1 MFTQQLINGLALG
14 AVYALIALGYTM
26 VYGILQLIN
35 FAHGEIYML
44 GAYLGIIVLGVL
56 TTLGL
61 TAYSLPLS
69 LLITAIASMLF
80 CAAYGAVM
88 ERVAYRPL
96 RNASKLAPLIS
107 AVGMSIILQN
117 FVMLAQGKEYKNL
130 PPMLPAEGFTV
141 FGANVSPVQ
150 IFILTASMLIMA
162 GLQFFIART
171 RLGKAMR
178 ATSQDRVMA
187 GLVGIN
193 INQVI
198 SITFMIGSSLAAVA
212 GVMVTLYY
220 GVVHFFMVIWR
231 ALRRSPPRCLAVSAA
246 SPAPCSGIHPW
257 PHREFWRKLRFERVQ
272 GCLCLCCPYHHP
284 YYPSCGT
291 AGTKVRGQGVKIAVG
306 SPSVDSQRPHLV
318 LVIRLMT
325 DD

>member
-35 FAHGEIYML
+35 FAHGEVYML
-44 GAYLGIIVLGVL
+44 GAYLGIIVLGL
-56 TTLGL
+56 L
-61 TAYSLPLS
+61 TATGLPTYSMALTLF
-69 LLITAIASMLF
+69 ITILVSMIF
-80 CAAYGAVM
+80 CAAYGAAI

-96 RNASKLAPLIS
+96 RRAVKLAPLIS

-117 FVMLAQGKEYKNL
+117 FVMLSQGKEYKNL
-130 PPMLPAEGFTV
+130 PPLFPSEGFTI

-150 IFILTASMLIMA
+150 VFILSASILIMIV
-162 GLQFFIART
+162 LTLFIAKT
-171 RLGKAMR
+171 KIGKAMR

-198 SITFMIGSSLAAVA
+198 SVTFMIGSALAAVA

-220 GVVHFFMVIWR
+220 GVTHFFMGY
-231 ALRRSPPRCLAVSAA
+231 LAGIKAFTAAVLGGIGSIPGAMLGGFMLGLIENFGASYVSSVYKDAFA
-246 SPAPCSGIHPW
+246 FLILIITLIIRPSGLLGQ
-257 PHREFWRKLRFERVQ
+257 KSLD
-272 GCLCLCCPYHHP
+272 
-284 YYPSCGT
+284 
-291 AGTKVRGQGVKIAVG
+291 KV
-306 SPSVDSQRPHLV
+306 
-318 LVIRLMT
+318 
-325 DD
+325 

>member
-35 FAHGEIYML
+35 FAHGEVYML

-56 TTLGL
+56 TYVGL

-69 LLITAIASMLF
+69 LLLTVIISMAF
-80 CAAYGAVM
+80 CAAYGAVI

-96 RNASKLAPLIS
+96 RNAPKLAPLIS

-130 PPMLPAEGFTV
+130 PPMLPSDGFTV
-141 FGANVSPVQ
+141 FDANVSPVQ
-150 IFILTASMLIMA
+150 IYILTASVLIMI
-162 GLQFFIART
+162 GLHLFVTRT

-198 SITFMIGSSLAAVA
+198 SITFMIGSALAAVA

-220 GVVHFFMVIWR
+220 GVVHFFMGY
-231 ALRRSPPRCLAVSAA
+231 LAGIKAFTAA
-246 SPAPCSGIHPW
+246 VLGGIGSIPGAMLGGFMLGLIENFGASYISSVYKDAFAFLVLIVTLIIRPAG
-257 PHREFWRKLRFERVQ
+257 L
-272 GCLCLCCPYHHP
+272 L
-284 YYPSCGT
+284 
-291 AGTKVRGQGVKIAVG
+291 GQK
-306 SPSVDSQRPHLV
+306 SVDKV
-318 LVIRLMT
+318 
-325 DD
+325 

>member
-35 FAHGEIYML
+35 FAHGELYML
-44 GAYLGIIVLGVL
+44 GAYLGIIVLGLL
-56 TTLGL
+56 TYLGL

-69 LLITAIASMLF
+69 LVLTVLLSMLF
-80 CAAYGAVM
+80 CGAYGAVI

-130 PPMLPAEGFTV
+130 PPMLPSEGFSLL
-141 FGANVSPVQ
+141 GANVSPVQ
-150 IFILTASMLIMA
+150 IFILTASVLIMI

-220 GVVHFFMVIWR
+220 GVVHFFMGY
-231 ALRRSPPRCLAVSAA
+231 LAGIKAFTAA
-246 SPAPCSGIHPW
+246 VLGGI
-257 PHREFWRKLRFERVQ
+257 
-272 GCLCLCCPYHHP
+272 
-284 YYPSCGT
+284 
-291 AGTKVRGQGVKIAVG
+291 G
-306 SPSVDSQRPHLV
+306 SIPGAMLGGFLLGLIENFGASYISSVYKDAFAFIILIVV
-318 LVIRLMT
+318 LVIRPAGLLGQKSV
-325 DD
+325 DKV

>member
-35 FAHGEIYML
+35 FAHGEVYMI

-56 TTLGL
+56 TAWGL
-61 TAYSLPLS
+61 TAYSLPLA
-69 LLITAIASMLF
+69 LLVTVLVSMAF
-80 CAAYGAVM
+80 CAVYGAAI
-88 ERVAYRPL
+88 ERIAYRPL

-117 FVMLAQGKEYKNL
+117 VVMLAQGKEYKNL
-130 PPMLPAEGFTV
+130 PPQLPSTGFTV
-141 FGANVSPVQ
+141 FGANVSPAQ
-150 IFILTASMLIMA
+150 MFILSASVLIMIV
-162 GLQFFIART
+162 LHLFIAKT

-198 SITFMIGSSLAAVA
+198 SITFMIGSALAAVA

-220 GVVHFFMVIWR
+220 GVVHFFMGYLAGIKAFTAAVLGGIGSIPG
-231 ALRRSPPRCLAVSAA
+231 AMLGGFMLGLIENFSASYISSVYKDAFAFVVLIITLILR
-246 SPAPCSGIHPW
+246 PAGLLG
-257 PHREFWRKLRFERVQ
+257 EK
-272 GCLCLCCPYHHP
+272 
-284 YYPSCGT
+284 
-291 AGTKVRGQGVKIAVG
+291 
-306 SPSVDSQRPHLV
+306 SVDKV
-318 LVIRLMT
+318 
-325 DD
+325 

>member
-1 MFTQQLINGLALG
+1 MFAQQLINGLALG

-35 FAHGEIYML
+35 FAHGEVYML
-44 GAYLGIIVLGVL
+44 GAYLAIIVLGLL

-69 LLITAIASMLF
+69 LLITVFVSMIF
-80 CAAYGAVM
+80 CALYGAAI
-88 ERVAYRPL
+88 ERIAYRPL
-96 RNASKLAPLIS
+96 RNATKLAPLIS

-130 PPMLPAEGFTV
+130 PPMLPSEGFTL

-150 IFILTASMLIMA
+150 MFILGASVAFMIA
-162 GLQFFIART
+162 LQLFIKKT

-193 INQVI
+193 VNQVI
-198 SITFMIGSSLAAVA
+198 SVTFMIGSSLAAVA

-220 GVVHFFMVIWR
+220 GVVHFFMGY
-231 ALRRSPPRCLAVSAA
+231 LAGIKAFTAA
-246 SPAPCSGIHPW
+246 VLGGI
-257 PHREFWRKLRFERVQ
+257 
-272 GCLCLCCPYHHP
+272 
-284 YYPSCGT
+284 
-291 AGTKVRGQGVKIAVG
+291 G
-306 SPSVDSQRPHLV
+306 SIPGAMLGGFMLGLIENFGASYISSVYKDAFAFLV
-318 LVIRLMT
+318 LIFTLIIRPAGLLGQKAV
-325 DD
+325 DKV

>member
-56 TTLGL
+56 TYLGL

-69 LLITAIASMLF
+69 LLLTVIISMLF
-80 CAAYGAVM
+80 CAAYGAVI

-130 PPMLPAEGFTV
+130 PPMLPSQGV
-141 FGANVSPVQ
+141 IIFGANVSPVQ
-150 IFILTASMLIMA
+150 VFILTASVLIMA
-162 GLQFFIART
+162 GLQFFVTRT

-220 GVVHFFMVIWR
+220 GVVHFFMGY
-231 ALRRSPPRCLAVSAA
+231 LAGIKAFTAA
-246 SPAPCSGIHPW
+246 VLGGIGSIPGAMLGGFMLGLIENFGASYISSVYKDAFAFLVLIITLIIRPAG
-257 PHREFWRKLRFERVQ
+257 L
-272 GCLCLCCPYHHP
+272 L
-284 YYPSCGT
+284 
-291 AGTKVRGQGVKIAVG
+291 GQK
-306 SPSVDSQRPHLV
+306 SVDKV
-318 LVIRLMT
+318 
-325 DD
+325 

>member
-1 MFTQQLINGLALG
+1 MFTQQLINGLSLG

-35 FAHGEIYML
+35 FAHGEVYML
-44 GAYLGIIVLGVL
+44 GAYLGIIVLGLL
-56 TTLGL
+56 TYLGL

-69 LLITAIASMLF
+69 LLLTVIISMAF
-80 CAAYGAVM
+80 CAAYGAVI

-130 PPMLPAEGFTV
+130 PPMLPSEGFTIL
-141 FGANVSPVQ
+141 GANVSPVQ
-150 IFILTASMLIMA
+150 IYILTASILIMV
-162 GLQFFIART
+162 GLHFFVART

-198 SITFMIGSSLAAVA
+198 SITFMIGSALAAVA

-220 GVVHFFMVIWR
+220 GVVHFFMGY
-231 ALRRSPPRCLAVSAA
+231 LAGIKAFTAA
-246 SPAPCSGIHPW
+246 VLGGI
-257 PHREFWRKLRFERVQ
+257 
-272 GCLCLCCPYHHP
+272 
-284 YYPSCGT
+284 
-291 AGTKVRGQGVKIAVG
+291 G
-306 SPSVDSQRPHLV
+306 SIPGAMLGGFMLGLIENFGASYISSVYKDAFAFLV
-318 LVIRLMT
+318 LIITLIIRPAGLLGQKSI
-325 DD
+325 DKV

>member
-35 FAHGEIYML
+35 FAHGEVYML

-56 TTLGL
+56 TGLGL

-69 LLITAIASMLF
+69 LLITVLVSMGF
-80 CAAYGAVM
+80 CAAYGATI
-88 ERVAYRPL
+88 ERTAYRPL
-96 RNASKLAPLIS
+96 RNAAKLAPLIS

-117 FVMLAQGKEYKNL
+117 VVMLAQGKEYKNL
-130 PPMLPAEGFTV
+130 PPMLPSEGFTV

-150 IFILTASMLIMA
+150 IFILGASVLLMIV
-162 GLQFFIART
+162 LQLFVSKT

-193 INQVI
+193 INRVI
-198 SITFMIGSSLAAVA
+198 SVTFMIGSALAAVA

-220 GVVHFFMVIWR
+220 GVVHFFMGY
-231 ALRRSPPRCLAVSAA
+231 LAGIKAFTAA
-246 SPAPCSGIHPW
+246 VLGGI
-257 PHREFWRKLRFERVQ
+257 
-272 GCLCLCCPYHHP
+272 
-284 YYPSCGT
+284 
-291 AGTKVRGQGVKIAVG
+291 G
-306 SPSVDSQRPHLV
+306 SIPGAMLGGFMLGLIENFGASYISSVYKDAFAFLV
-318 LVIRLMT
+318 LIITLIIRPSGLLGQKSM
-325 DD
+325 DKV

>member
-35 FAHGEIYML
+35 FAHGEVYML
-44 GAYLGIIVLGVL
+44 GAYLGIIVLGAL
-56 TTLGL
+56 TYLGL

-69 LLITAIASMLF
+69 LLLTVIISMAF
-80 CAAYGAVM
+80 CAAYGAVI

-130 PPMLPAEGFTV
+130 PPMLPSEGFTI

-150 IFILTASMLIMA
+150 IYILTASVLIML
-162 GLQFFIART
+162 GLHFFVART

-178 ATSQDRVMA
+178 ATAQDRVMA

-198 SITFMIGSSLAAVA
+198 SITFMIGSALAAVA

-220 GVVHFFMVIWR
+220 GVVHFFMGY
-231 ALRRSPPRCLAVSAA
+231 LAGIKAFTAA
-246 SPAPCSGIHPW
+246 VLGGI
-257 PHREFWRKLRFERVQ
+257 
-272 GCLCLCCPYHHP
+272 
-284 YYPSCGT
+284 
-291 AGTKVRGQGVKIAVG
+291 G
-306 SPSVDSQRPHLV
+306 SIPGAMLGGFMLGLIENFGASYISSVYKDAFAFLV
-318 LVIRLMT
+318 LIVTLIIRPSGLLGQKSI
-325 DD
+325 DKV

>member
-35 FAHGEIYML
+35 FAHGEVYML
-44 GAYLGIIVLGVL
+44 GAYLGIIVLGAL
-56 TTLGL
+56 TYQGF
-61 TAYSLPLS
+61 TAYSLGLS
-69 LLITAIASMLF
+69 LLITVIVSMAF
-80 CAAYGAVM
+80 CAAYGAVI

-96 RNASKLAPLIS
+96 RNAAKLTPLIS

-117 FVMLAQGKEYKNL
+117 FVMLAQGKEYKNM
-130 PPMLPAEGFTV
+130 PPMLPTEGVNF

-150 IFILTASMLIMA
+150 IFILSASILMMVA
-162 GLQFFIART
+162 LQLFTSKA

-193 INQVI
+193 VNQVI

-220 GVVHFFMVIWR
+220 GVVHFSM
-231 ALRRSPPRCLAVSAA
+231 
-246 SPAPCSGIHPW
+246 G
-257 PHREFWRKLRFERVQ
+257 
-272 GCLCLCCPYHHP
+272 Y
-284 YYPSCGT
+284 T
-291 AGTKVRGQGVKIAVG
+291 AGLKAFTAAVLGGIG
-306 SPSVDSQRPHLV
+306 SIPGAMLGGFMLGLIENFGASYISSAYKDAFAFLV
-318 LVIRLMT
+318 LIITLILRPSGLFGQKTMDKV
-325 DD
+325 

>member
-35 FAHGEIYML
+35 FAHGEVYMV
-44 GAYLGIIVLGVL
+44 GAYLGIIVLGAL
-56 TTLGL
+56 TSLGL
-61 TAYSLPLS
+61 TAYSLSLA
-69 LLITAIASMLF
+69 LLITVIVSMAF
-80 CAAYGAVM
+80 SAMYGAVI
-88 ERVAYRPL
+88 ERTAYRPL

-107 AVGMSIILQN
+107 AVGVSIILQN

-130 PPMLPAEGFTV
+130 PPMLPSEGFTM

-150 IFILTASMLIMA
+150 MYILGSSILLMIILHLFVAK
-162 GLQFFIART
+162 T

-178 ATSQDRVMA
+178 ATSEDRVMA

-198 SITFMIGSSLAAVA
+198 SITFMIGSALAAVA

-220 GVVHFFMVIWR
+220 GVVHFFMGYMAGIK
-231 ALRRSPPRCLAVSAA
+231 AFTAAVLGGIGSIPGAMLGGFMLGLIENFGA
-246 SPAPCSGIHPW
+246 SYISSVYKDAFAFLVLIITLIIRPSG
-257 PHREFWRKLRFERVQ
+257 L
-272 GCLCLCCPYHHP
+272 L
-284 YYPSCGT
+284 
-291 AGTKVRGQGVKIAVG
+291 GQR
-306 SPSVDSQRPHLV
+306 SVDKV
-318 LVIRLMT
+318 
-325 DD
+325 

>member
-35 FAHGEIYML
+35 FAHGEVYMI
-44 GAYLGIIVLGVL
+44 GAYLGIIVLGAL
-56 TTLGL
+56 TYLGL
-61 TAYSLPLS
+61 TAYSLTLS
-69 LLITAIASMLF
+69 LLITVLVSMAF
-80 CAAYGAVM
+80 CAVYGAAI
-88 ERVAYRPL
+88 ERIAYRPL
-96 RNASKLAPLIS
+96 RNATKLAPLIS

-117 FVMLAQGKEYKNL
+117 IVMLTQGKEYKNL
-130 PPMLPAEGFTV
+130 PPMLPSEGFTL

-150 IFILTASMLIMA
+150 IFILSGSILMM
-162 GLQFFIART
+162 IALHLFVQRT

-198 SITFMIGSSLAAVA
+198 SITFMIGSALAAVA

-220 GVVHFFMVIWR
+220 GVVHFFMGY
-231 ALRRSPPRCLAVSAA
+231 LAGIKAFTAA
-246 SPAPCSGIHPW
+246 VLGGI
-257 PHREFWRKLRFERVQ
+257 
-272 GCLCLCCPYHHP
+272 
-284 YYPSCGT
+284 
-291 AGTKVRGQGVKIAVG
+291 G
-306 SPSVDSQRPHLV
+306 SIPGAMLGGFMLGLIENFCASYISSVYKDAFAFLV
-318 LVIRLMT
+318 LIITLILRPAGLLGQKAV
-325 DD
+325 DKV

>member
-1 MFTQQLINGLALG
+1 MFIQQLINGLALG

-56 TTLGL
+56 TYLGF

-69 LLITAIASMLF
+69 LLLTAIISMLF
-80 CAAYGAVM
+80 CAAYGAVI
-88 ERVAYRPL
+88 ERIAYRPL

-130 PPMLPAEGFTV
+130 PPMLPSQGV
-141 FGANVSPVQ
+141 IIFGANVSPVQ
-150 IFILTASMLIMA
+150 VFILTASVLIMV
-162 GLQFFIART
+162 GLQFFVART

-193 INQVI
+193 INRVI

-220 GVVHFFMVIWR
+220 GVVHFFMGY
-231 ALRRSPPRCLAVSAA
+231 LAGIKAFTAA
-246 SPAPCSGIHPW
+246 VLGGIGSIPGAMLGGFMLGLIENFGASYISSVYKDAFAFVVLIITLIIRPAG
-257 PHREFWRKLRFERVQ
+257 L
-272 GCLCLCCPYHHP
+272 L
-284 YYPSCGT
+284 
-291 AGTKVRGQGVKIAVG
+291 GQK
-306 SPSVDSQRPHLV
+306 SVDKV
-318 LVIRLMT
+318 
-325 DD
+325 

>member
-35 FAHGEIYML
+35 FAHGEVYML

-56 TTLGL
+56 TYWGL
-61 TAYSLPLS
+61 TAYSLSLS
-69 LLITAIASMLF
+69 LLITVIVSMAF
-80 CAAYGAVM
+80 CAAYGAVI

-96 RNASKLAPLIS
+96 RNAAKLTPLIS

-130 PPMLPAEGFTV
+130 RPLFPTEGFNL
-141 FGANVSPVQ
+141 FGANVSPLQV
-150 IFILTASMLIMA
+150 FILTASILMMIA
-162 GLQFFIART
+162 LQLFVAKT

-220 GVVHFFMVIWR
+220 GVVHFSM
-231 ALRRSPPRCLAVSAA
+231 
-246 SPAPCSGIHPW
+246 G
-257 PHREFWRKLRFERVQ
+257 
-272 GCLCLCCPYHHP
+272 Y
-284 YYPSCGT
+284 T
-291 AGTKVRGQGVKIAVG
+291 AGLKAFTAAVLGGIG
-306 SPSVDSQRPHLV
+306 SIPGAMLGGFMLGLIENFGASYISSAYKDAFAFLV
-318 LVIRLMT
+318 LIITLILRPSGLFGQKTMDKV
-325 DD
+325 

>member
-56 TTLGL
+56 TYLGL

-69 LLITAIASMLF
+69 LLLTVIISMFF
-80 CAAYGAVM
+80 CAAYGAVI

-130 PPMLPAEGFTV
+130 PPMLPSQGV
-141 FGANVSPVQ
+141 VIFGANVSPVQ
-150 IFILTASMLIMA
+150 IFILTASVLIMV
-162 GLQFFIART
+162 GLQIFVART

-220 GVVHFFMVIWR
+220 GVVHFFMGY
-231 ALRRSPPRCLAVSAA
+231 LAGIKAFTAA
-246 SPAPCSGIHPW
+246 VLGGIGSIPGAMLGGFMLGLIENFGASYISSVYKDAFAFVVLIITLIIRPAG
-257 PHREFWRKLRFERVQ
+257 L
-272 GCLCLCCPYHHP
+272 L
-284 YYPSCGT
+284 
-291 AGTKVRGQGVKIAVG
+291 GQK
-306 SPSVDSQRPHLV
+306 SVDKV
-318 LVIRLMT
+318 
-325 DD
+325 

>member
-1 MFTQQLINGLALG
+1 MFTQQLINGLSLG

-35 FAHGEIYML
+35 FAHGEVYML
-44 GAYLGIIVLGVL
+44 GAYLGIIVLGLL
-56 TTLGL
+56 TYLGF

-69 LLITAIASMLF
+69 LLLTVIISMAF
-80 CAAYGAVM
+80 CAAYGAVI

-130 PPMLPAEGFTV
+130 PPMLPAEGFSI
-141 FGANVSPVQ
+141 FDANVSPVQ
-150 IFILTASMLIMA
+150 IYILTASILIMV
-162 GLQFFIART
+162 GLHFFVART

-198 SITFMIGSSLAAVA
+198 SITFMIGSALAAVA

-220 GVVHFFMVIWR
+220 GVVHFFMGY
-231 ALRRSPPRCLAVSAA
+231 LAGIKAFTAA
-246 SPAPCSGIHPW
+246 VLGGI
-257 PHREFWRKLRFERVQ
+257 
-272 GCLCLCCPYHHP
+272 
-284 YYPSCGT
+284 
-291 AGTKVRGQGVKIAVG
+291 G
-306 SPSVDSQRPHLV
+306 SIPGAMLGGFMLGLIENFGASYISSVYKDAFAFLV
-318 LVIRLMT
+318 LIITLIIRPAGLLGQKSI
-325 DD
+325 DKV

>member
-1 MFTQQLINGLALG
+1 
-14 AVYALIALGYTM
+14 
-26 VYGILQLIN
+26 
-35 FAHGEIYML
+35 ML

-56 TTLGL
+56 TYLGL

-69 LLITAIASMLF
+69 LLLTVIVSMAF
-80 CAAYGAVM
+80 CAAYGAVI

-130 PPMLPAEGFTV
+130 PPMLPSEGFTIL
-141 FGANVSPVQ
+141 GANVSPVQ
-150 IFILTASMLIMA
+150 IYILTASILIMV
-162 GLQFFIART
+162 GLHFFVART

-198 SITFMIGSSLAAVA
+198 SITFMIGSALAAVA

-220 GVVHFFMVIWR
+220 GVVHFFMGY
-231 ALRRSPPRCLAVSAA
+231 LAGIKAFTAA
-246 SPAPCSGIHPW
+246 VLGGI
-257 PHREFWRKLRFERVQ
+257 
-272 GCLCLCCPYHHP
+272 
-284 YYPSCGT
+284 
-291 AGTKVRGQGVKIAVG
+291 G
-306 SPSVDSQRPHLV
+306 SIPGAMLGGFMLGLIENFGASYISSVYKDAFAFLV
-318 LVIRLMT
+318 LIVMLIIRPAGLLGQKSI
-325 DD
+325 DKV